1 MNDPS
6 RALTELRELSQI
18 DKDRSGSIDQHEL
31 MMLSTK
37 KVKVGTSDK
46 LMELMSTHPNMV
58 KRMQRLSK
66 ITR

>member
-1 MNDPS
+1 M
-6 RALTELRELSQI
+6 TEIRELSQI

-58 KRMQRLSK
+58 KRIHRLSK
-66 ITR
+66 IAG